1 MNSKQQYN
9 KLNLPINIPL
19 SVPEI
24 KGNEWDYVKECL
36 DTNWVSYVGH
46 YVNKFEEVMADYVGV
61 QYAVA
66 TSSGT
71 AALHTAL
78 LVAGIQQNDEV
89 LVSTLTFV
97 APVNAIRYVGAWPV
111 FIDSEP
117 KYWQMD
123 PNKVVDFLN
132 QECRWNNG
140 KLYNKLTG
148 RQIKAILPVHIL
160 GHPVDMNPIVE
171 IARKFNLT
179 VIEDAAESIGAKY
192 HEKLVGDLG
201 DISCISF
208 NGNKVVTT
216 GGGGVILTNNEKLA
230 VRAKHLT
237 TQAKQDSLEYVHDEI
252 GYNYRMN
259 NIAAA
264 IGVAQMEQLDS
275 FIDKKRQIASTYSK
289 GLQDLLDC
297 SLMEEAKYAFSTFW
311 LYTLLVSNSIAQHDS
326 RKVIR
331 ELQEFGIQS
340 RPLWCPAHRQK
351 MYRDCVYYGADC
363 ADRIYALGVQLPSSV
378 GLQIEEQ
385 EYVIETI
392 RTLLNR

>member
-1 MNSKQQYN
+1 VNSNQQYN
-9 KLNLPINIPL
+9 KLNPSINIPL

-24 KGNEWDYVKECL
+24 KGNEWEYVKECL

-66 TSSGT
+66 TASGT

-78 LVAGIQQNDEV
+78 LVAGIQENDEV

-132 QECRWNNG
+132 QECRWKNG
-140 KLYNKLTG
+140 KLYNRLTG

-160 GHPVDMNPIVE
+160 GHPVDINSIVE

-179 VIEDAAESIGAKY
+179 VIEDAAESLGAKY
-192 HEKLVGDLG
+192 YGKSVGDLG
-201 DISCISF
+201 DISCFSF

-216 GGGGVILTNNEKLA
+216 GGGGALLTNNEEWA

-237 TQAKQDSLEYVHDEI
+237 TQSKQDSLEYVHDEI

-275 FIDKKRQIASTYSK
+275 FIDKKRQIASMYFQ
-289 GLQDLLDC
+289 GLQDLADC

-311 LYTLLVSNSIAQHDS
+311 LYTLLMHESAVDIDS
-326 RKVIR
+326 RQVIR
-331 ELQEFGIQS
+331 ELQKFGIQS
-340 RPLWCPAHRQK
+340 RPLWRPAHRQK
-351 MYRDCVYYGADC
+351 MFQDCVYYGADC
-363 ADRIYALGVQLPSSV
+363 ADSMNALGVQLPSSV

-385 EYVIETI
+385 EYVIQTLCS
-392 RTLLNR
+392 LLNR

>member
-1 MNSKQQYN
+1 MNSNQQYN
-9 KLNLPINIPL
+9 KLNPSINIPL

-24 KGNEWDYVKECL
+24 KGNEWEYVKECL

-66 TSSGT
+66 TASGT

-78 LVAGIQQNDEV
+78 LVAGIQENDEV

-132 QECRWNNG
+132 QECRWKNG
-140 KLYNKLTG
+140 KLYNRLTG

-160 GHPVDMNPIVE
+160 GHPVDINSIVE

-179 VIEDAAESIGAKY
+179 VIEDAAESLGAKY
-192 HEKLVGDLG
+192 YGKSVGDLG
-201 DISCISF
+201 DISCFSF

-216 GGGGVILTNNEKLA
+216 GGGGALLTNNEEWA
-230 VRAKHLT
+230 VRAKHIT
-237 TQAKQDSLEYVHDEI
+237 TQSKQDSLEYVHDEI

-264 IGVAQMEQLDS
+264 IGVAQMEQIDS
-275 FIDKKRQIASTYSK
+275 FIDKKRQIASMYFQ
-289 GLQDLLDC
+289 GLQDLADC

-311 LYTLLVSNSIAQHDS
+311 LYTLLMHESAVDIDS
-326 RKVIR
+326 RQVIR
-331 ELQEFGIQS
+331 ELQKFGIQS
-340 RPLWCPAHRQK
+340 RPLWRPAHRQK
-351 MYRDCVYYGADC
+351 MFQDCVYYGADC
-363 ADRIYALGVQLPSSV
+363 ADSMNALGVQLPSSV

-385 EYVIETI
+385 EYVIQTLCS
-392 RTLLNR
+392 LLNR

>member
-311 LYTLLVSNSIAQHDS
+311 LYTLLVSNSIAQNDS

>member
-1 MNSKQQYN
+1 MNSNQQYN
-9 KLNLPINIPL
+9 KLNPPINIPL

-24 KGNEWDYVKECL
+24 KGNEWEYVKECL

-61 QYAVA
+61 QYAIA
-66 TSSGT
+66 TASGT

-78 LVAGIQQNDEV
+78 LVAGIQENDEV

-132 QECRWNNG
+132 QECRWKNG
-140 KLYNKLTG
+140 KLYNRLTG

-160 GHPVDMNPIVE
+160 GHPVDINSIVE

-179 VIEDAAESIGAKY
+179 VIEDAAESLGAKY
-192 HEKLVGDLG
+192 YEKSVGDLG
-201 DISCISF
+201 DISCFSF

-216 GGGGVILTNNEKLA
+216 GGGGALLTNNEEWA
-230 VRAKHLT
+230 VRAKHIT
-237 TQAKQDSLEYVHDEI
+237 TQSKQDSLEYVHDEI

-275 FIDKKRQIASTYSK
+275 FIDKKRQIASMYFQ
-289 GLQDLLDC
+289 GLQDLADC

-311 LYTLLVSNSIAQHDS
+311 LYTLLMHESAVDIDS
-326 RKVIR
+326 RQVIR

-340 RPLWCPAHRQK
+340 RPLWRPAHRQK
-351 MYRDCVYYGADC
+351 MFQDCVYYGADC
-363 ADRIYALGVQLPSSV
+363 ADSMNALGVQLPSSV

-385 EYVIETI
+385 EYVIQTLCS
-392 RTLLNR
+392 LLNR

>member
-1 MNSKQQYN
+1 MNSNQQYN
-9 KLNLPINIPL
+9 KLNPPINIPL

-66 TSSGT
+66 TASGT

-78 LVAGIQQNDEV
+78 LVAGIQENDEV

-132 QECRWNNG
+132 QECRWKNG
-140 KLYNKLTG
+140 KLYNRLTG

-160 GHPVDMNPIVE
+160 GHPVDINSIVE

-179 VIEDAAESIGAKY
+179 VIEDAAESLGAKY
-192 HEKLVGDLG
+192 YGKSVGDLG
-201 DISCISF
+201 DISCFSF

-216 GGGGVILTNNEKLA
+216 GGGGALLTNNEEWA

-237 TQAKQDSLEYVHDEI
+237 TQSKQDSLEYVHDEI

-275 FIDKKRQIASTYSK
+275 FIDKKRQIASMYFQ
-289 GLQDLLDC
+289 GLQDLADC

-311 LYTLLVSNSIAQHDS
+311 LYTLLIHESAVDIDS
-326 RKVIR
+326 RQVIR
-331 ELQEFGIQS
+331 ELQKFGIQS
-340 RPLWCPAHRQK
+340 RPLWRPAHRQK
-351 MYRDCVYYGADC
+351 MFQDCVYYGADC
-363 ADRIYALGVQLPSSV
+363 ADSMNALGVQLPSSV

-385 EYVIETI
+385 EYVIQTLCS
-392 RTLLNR
+392 LLNR

>member
-1 MNSKQQYN
+1 MNSNQQYN
-9 KLNLPINIPL
+9 KLNPPINIPL

-61 QYAVA
+61 QYAIA
-66 TSSGT
+66 TASGT

-78 LVAGIQQNDEV
+78 LVAGIQENDEV

-132 QECRWNNG
+132 QECRWKNG
-140 KLYNKLTG
+140 KLYNRLTG

-160 GHPVDMNPIVE
+160 GHPVDINSIVE

-179 VIEDAAESIGAKY
+179 VIEDAAESLGAKY
-192 HEKLVGDLG
+192 YEKSVGDLG
-201 DISCISF
+201 DISCFSF

-216 GGGGVILTNNEKLA
+216 GGGGALLTNNEEWA
-230 VRAKHLT
+230 VRAKHIT
-237 TQAKQDSLEYVHDEI
+237 TQSKQDSLEYVHDEI

-275 FIDKKRQIASTYSK
+275 FIDKKRQIASMYFQ
-289 GLQDLLDC
+289 GLQDLADC

-311 LYTLLVSNSIAQHDS
+311 LYTLLIHESAVDIDS
-326 RKVIR
+326 RQVIR

-340 RPLWCPAHRQK
+340 RPLWRPAHRQK
-351 MYRDCVYYGADC
+351 MFQDCVYYGADC
-363 ADRIYALGVQLPSSV
+363 ADSMNALGVQLPSSV

-385 EYVIETI
+385 EYVIQTLCS
-392 RTLLNR
+392 LLNR

>member
-1 MNSKQQYN
+1 MNSNQQYN
-9 KLNLPINIPL
+9 KLNPPINIPL

-24 KGNEWDYVKECL
+24 KGNEWEYVKECL

-61 QYAVA
+61 QYAIA
-66 TSSGT
+66 TASGT

-78 LVAGIQQNDEV
+78 LVAGIQENDEV

-132 QECRWNNG
+132 QECRWKNG
-140 KLYNKLTG
+140 KLYNRLTG

-160 GHPVDMNPIVE
+160 GHPVDINSIVE

-179 VIEDAAESIGAKY
+179 VIEDAAESLGAKY
-192 HEKLVGDLG
+192 YEKSVGDLG
-201 DISCISF
+201 DISCFSF

-216 GGGGVILTNNEKLA
+216 GGGGALLTNNEEWA
-230 VRAKHLT
+230 VRAKHIT
-237 TQAKQDSLEYVHDEI
+237 TQSKQDSLEYVHDEI

-264 IGVAQMEQLDS
+264 IGVAQMEQIDS
-275 FIDKKRQIASTYSK
+275 FIDKKRQIASMYFE
-289 GLQDLLDC
+289 GLQDLADC

-311 LYTLLVSNSIAQHDS
+311 LYTLLIHESAVDIDS
-326 RKVIR
+326 RQVIR

-340 RPLWCPAHRQK
+340 RPLWRPAHRQK
-351 MYRDCVYYGADC
+351 MFQDCVYYGADC
-363 ADRIYALGVQLPSSV
+363 ADSMNALGVQLPSSV

-385 EYVIETI
+385 EYVIQTLCS
-392 RTLLNR
+392 LLNR

>member
-1 MNSKQQYN
+1 MNSNQQYN
-9 KLNLPINIPL
+9 KLNPPINIPL

-66 TSSGT
+66 TASGT

-78 LVAGIQQNDEV
+78 LVAGIQENDEV

-132 QECRWNNG
+132 QECRWKNG
-140 KLYNKLTG
+140 KLYNRLTG

-160 GHPVDMNPIVE
+160 GHPVDINSIVE

-179 VIEDAAESIGAKY
+179 VIEDAAESLGAKY
-192 HEKLVGDLG
+192 YGKSVGDLG
-201 DISCISF
+201 DISCFSF

-216 GGGGVILTNNEKLA
+216 GGGGALLTNNEEWA

-237 TQAKQDSLEYVHDEI
+237 TQSKQDSLEYVHDEI

-275 FIDKKRQIASTYSK
+275 FIDKKRQIASMYFQ
-289 GLQDLLDC
+289 GLQDLADC

-311 LYTLLVSNSIAQHDS
+311 LYTLLMHESAVDIDS
-326 RKVIR
+326 RQVIR
-331 ELQEFGIQS
+331 ELQKFGIQS
-340 RPLWCPAHRQK
+340 RPLWRPAHRQK
-351 MYRDCVYYGADC
+351 MFQDCVYYGADC
-363 ADRIYALGVQLPSSV
+363 ADSMNALGVQLPSSV

-385 EYVIETI
+385 EYVIQTLCS
-392 RTLLNR
+392 LLNR

>member
-1 MNSKQQYN
+1 MNSNQQYN
-9 KLNLPINIPL
+9 KLNPSINIPL

-24 KGNEWDYVKECL
+24 KGNEWEYVKECL

-66 TSSGT
+66 TASGT

-78 LVAGIQQNDEV
+78 LVAGIQENDEV

-132 QECRWNNG
+132 QECRWKNG
-140 KLYNKLTG
+140 KLYNRLTG

-160 GHPVDMNPIVE
+160 GHPVDINSIVE

-179 VIEDAAESIGAKY
+179 VIEDAAESLGAKY
-192 HEKLVGDLG
+192 YGKSVGDLG
-201 DISCISF
+201 DISCFSF

-216 GGGGVILTNNEKLA
+216 GGGGALLTNNEEWA

-237 TQAKQDSLEYVHDEI
+237 TQSKQDSLEYVHDEI

-275 FIDKKRQIASTYSK
+275 FIDKKRQIASMYFQ
-289 GLQDLLDC
+289 GLQDLADC

-311 LYTLLVSNSIAQHDS
+311 LYTLLMHESAVDIDS
-326 RKVIR
+326 RQVIR
-331 ELQEFGIQS
+331 ELQKFGIQS
-340 RPLWCPAHRQK
+340 RPLWRPAHRQK
-351 MYRDCVYYGADC
+351 MFQDCVYYGADC
-363 ADRIYALGVQLPSSV
+363 ADSMNALGVQLPSSV

-385 EYVIETI
+385 EYVIQTLCS
-392 RTLLNR
+392 LLNR

>member
-1 MNSKQQYN
+1 MNANQQHN
-9 KLNLPINIPL
+9 KLKPPINIPL

-24 KGNEWDYVKECL
+24 RGNEWDYVKECL
-36 DTNWVSYVGH
+36 DTNWVSHVGH

-61 QYAVA
+61 KYAIA
-66 TSSGT
+66 TASGT

-78 LVAGIQQNDEV
+78 LISGVQQDDEV
-89 LVSTLTFV
+89 LVSTLTFI

-132 QECRWNNG
+132 QECRWKNG
-140 KLYNKLTG
+140 TLYNKLTG
-148 RQIKAILPVHIL
+148 RRIKAILPVHIL

-179 VIEDAAESIGAKY
+179 VIEDAAESLGAKY
-192 HEKLVGDLG
+192 HGKPVGDLG

-216 GGGGVILTNNEKLA
+216 GGGGAILTNNEEWA

-275 FIDKKRQIASTYSK
+275 FIDKKRQIASMYSES
-289 GLQDLLDC
+289 LQDLADC

-311 LYTLLVSNSIAQHDS
+311 LYTLLVHDS
-326 RKVIR
+326 VVDNDSRQVIR
-331 ELQEFGIQS
+331 ELQKFGIQS
-340 RPLWCPAHRQK
+340 RPIWRPAHRQK
-351 MYRDCVYYGADC
+351 MYQDCVYYGANC
-363 ADRIYALGVQLPSSV
+363 ADRINALGVQLPSSV

-385 EYVIETI
+385 EYVIQTI
-392 RTLLNR
+392 CSLLNR

>member
-1 MNSKQQYN
+1 
-9 KLNLPINIPL
+9 
-19 SVPEI
+19 
-24 KGNEWDYVKECL
+24 
-36 DTNWVSYVGH
+36 
-46 YVNKFEEVMADYVGV
+46 
-61 QYAVA
+61 A
-66 TSSGT
+66 TASGT

-78 LVAGIQQNDEV
+78 LVAGIQENDEV

-132 QECRWNNG
+132 QECRWKNG
-140 KLYNKLTG
+140 KLYNRLTG

-160 GHPVDMNPIVE
+160 GHPVDINSIVE

-179 VIEDAAESIGAKY
+179 VIEDAAESLGAKY
-192 HEKLVGDLG
+192 YEKSVGDLG
-201 DISCISF
+201 DISCFSF

-216 GGGGVILTNNEKLA
+216 GGGGALLTNNEEWA
-230 VRAKHLT
+230 VRAKHIT
-237 TQAKQDSLEYVHDEI
+237 TQSKQDSLEYVHDEI

-264 IGVAQMEQLDS
+264 IGVAQMEQIDS
-275 FIDKKRQIASTYSK
+275 FIDKKRQIASMYFE
-289 GLQDLLDC
+289 GLQDLADC

-311 LYTLLVSNSIAQHDS
+311 LYTLLIHESAVDIDS
-326 RKVIR
+326 RQVIR

-340 RPLWCPAHRQK
+340 RPLWRPAHRQK
-351 MYRDCVYYGADC
+351 MFQDCVYYGADC
-363 ADRIYALGVQLPSSV
+363 ADSMNALGVQLPSSV

-385 EYVIETI
+385 EYVIQTLCS
-392 RTLLNR
+392 LLNR

>member
-1 MNSKQQYN
+1 MNSNQQYN
-9 KLNLPINIPL
+9 KLNPSINIPL

-24 KGNEWDYVKECL
+24 KGNEWEYVKECL

-66 TSSGT
+66 TASGT

-78 LVAGIQQNDEV
+78 LVAGIQENDEV

-132 QECRWNNG
+132 QECRWKNG
-140 KLYNKLTG
+140 KLYNRLTG

-160 GHPVDMNPIVE
+160 GHPVDINSIVE

-179 VIEDAAESIGAKY
+179 VIEDAAESLGAKY
-192 HEKLVGDLG
+192 YEKSVGDLG
-201 DISCISF
+201 DISCFSF

-216 GGGGVILTNNEKLA
+216 GGGGALLTNNEEWA

-237 TQAKQDSLEYVHDEI
+237 TQSKQDSLEYVHDEI

-264 IGVAQMEQLDS
+264 IGVAQMEQIDS
-275 FIDKKRQIASTYSK
+275 FIDKKRQIASMYFQ
-289 GLQDLLDC
+289 GLQDLADC

-311 LYTLLVSNSIAQHDS
+311 LYTLLMHESAVDIDS
-326 RKVIR
+326 RQVIR
-331 ELQEFGIQS
+331 ELQKFGIQS
-340 RPLWCPAHRQK
+340 RPLWRPAHRQK
-351 MYRDCVYYGADC
+351 MFQDCVYYGADC
-363 ADRIYALGVQLPSSV
+363 ADSMNALGVQLPSSV

-385 EYVIETI
+385 EYVIQTLCS
-392 RTLLNR
+392 LLNR

>member
-1 MNSKQQYN
+1 MNSNQQYN
-9 KLNLPINIPL
+9 KLNPSINIPL

-24 KGNEWDYVKECL
+24 KGNEWEYVKECL

-66 TSSGT
+66 TASGT

-78 LVAGIQQNDEV
+78 LVAGIQENDEV

-132 QECRWNNG
+132 QECRWKNG
-140 KLYNKLTG
+140 KLYNRLTG

-160 GHPVDMNPIVE
+160 GHPVDINSIVE

-179 VIEDAAESIGAKY
+179 VIEDAAESLGAKY
-192 HEKLVGDLG
+192 YEKSVGDLG
-201 DISCISF
+201 DISCFSF

-216 GGGGVILTNNEKLA
+216 GGGGALLTNNEEWA
-230 VRAKHLT
+230 VRAKHIT
-237 TQAKQDSLEYVHDEI
+237 TQSKQDSLEYVHDEI

-264 IGVAQMEQLDS
+264 IGVAQMEQIDS
-275 FIDKKRQIASTYSK
+275 FIDKKRQIASMYFQ
-289 GLQDLLDC
+289 GLQDLADC

-311 LYTLLVSNSIAQHDS
+311 LYTLLMHESAVDIDS
-326 RKVIR
+326 RQVIR
-331 ELQEFGIQS
+331 ELQKFGIQS
-340 RPLWCPAHRQK
+340 RPLWRPAHRQK
-351 MYRDCVYYGADC
+351 MFQDCVYYGADC
-363 ADRIYALGVQLPSSV
+363 ADSMNALGVQLPSSV

-385 EYVIETI
+385 EYVIQTLCS
-392 RTLLNR
+392 LLNR

>member
-1 MNSKQQYN
+1 VNSNQQYN
-9 KLNLPINIPL
+9 KLNPPINIPL

-61 QYAVA
+61 QYAIA
-66 TSSGT
+66 TASGT

-78 LVAGIQQNDEV
+78 LVAGIQENDEV

-132 QECRWNNG
+132 QECRWKNG
-140 KLYNKLTG
+140 KLYNRLTG

-160 GHPVDMNPIVE
+160 GHPVDINSIVE

-179 VIEDAAESIGAKY
+179 VIEDAAESLGAKY
-192 HEKLVGDLG
+192 YEKSVGDLG
-201 DISCISF
+201 DISCFSF

-216 GGGGVILTNNEKLA
+216 GGGGALLTNNEEWA
-230 VRAKHLT
+230 VRAKHIT
-237 TQAKQDSLEYVHDEI
+237 TQSKQDSLEYVHDEI

-264 IGVAQMEQLDS
+264 IGVAQMEQIDS
-275 FIDKKRQIASTYSK
+275 FIDKKRQIASMYFE
-289 GLQDLLDC
+289 GLQDLADC

-311 LYTLLVSNSIAQHDS
+311 LYTLLIHESAVDIDS
-326 RKVIR
+326 RQVIR

-340 RPLWCPAHRQK
+340 RPLWRPAHRQK
-351 MYRDCVYYGADC
+351 MFQDCVYYGADC
-363 ADRIYALGVQLPSSV
+363 ADSMNALGVQLPSSV

-385 EYVIETI
+385 EYVIQTLCS
-392 RTLLNR
+392 LLNR

>member
-1 MNSKQQYN
+1 VNSNQQYN
-9 KLNLPINIPL
+9 KLNPPINIPL

-61 QYAVA
+61 QYAIA
-66 TSSGT
+66 TASGT

-78 LVAGIQQNDEV
+78 LVAGIQENDEV

-132 QECRWNNG
+132 QECRWKNG
-140 KLYNKLTG
+140 KLYNRLTG

-160 GHPVDMNPIVE
+160 GHPVDINSIVE

-179 VIEDAAESIGAKY
+179 VIEDAAESLGAKY
-192 HEKLVGDLG
+192 YEKSVGDLG
-201 DISCISF
+201 DISCFSF

-216 GGGGVILTNNEKLA
+216 GGGGALLTNNEEWA

-237 TQAKQDSLEYVHDEI
+237 TQSKQDSLEYVHDEI

-264 IGVAQMEQLDS
+264 IGVAQMEQIDS
-275 FIDKKRQIASTYSK
+275 FIDKKRQIASMYFE
-289 GLQDLLDC
+289 GLQDLADC

-311 LYTLLVSNSIAQHDS
+311 LYTLLIHESAVDIDS
-326 RKVIR
+326 RQVIR

-340 RPLWCPAHRQK
+340 RPLWRPAHRQK
-351 MYRDCVYYGADC
+351 MFQDCVYYGADC
-363 ADRIYALGVQLPSSV
+363 ADSMNALGVQLPSSV

-385 EYVIETI
+385 EYVIQTLCS
-392 RTLLNR
+392 LLNR

>member
-1 MNSKQQYN
+1 MNSNQQYN
-9 KLNLPINIPL
+9 KLNPPINIPL

-46 YVNKFEEVMADYVGV
+46 YVNKFEEVMSDYVGV

-66 TSSGT
+66 TASGT

-78 LVAGIQQNDEV
+78 LVAGIQENDEV

-132 QECRWNNG
+132 QECRWKNG
-140 KLYNKLTG
+140 KLYNRLTG

-160 GHPVDMNPIVE
+160 GHPVDINSIVE

-179 VIEDAAESIGAKY
+179 VIEDAAESLGAKY
-192 HEKLVGDLG
+192 YEKSVGDLG
-201 DISCISF
+201 DISCFSF

-216 GGGGVILTNNEKLA
+216 GGGGALLTNNEEWA
-230 VRAKHLT
+230 VRAKHIT
-237 TQAKQDSLEYVHDEI
+237 TQSKQDSLEYVHDEI

-264 IGVAQMEQLDS
+264 IGVAQMEQIDS
-275 FIDKKRQIASTYSK
+275 FIDKKRQIASMYFE
-289 GLQDLLDC
+289 GLQDLADC

-311 LYTLLVSNSIAQHDS
+311 LYTLLIHESAVDIDS
-326 RKVIR
+326 RQVIR

-340 RPLWCPAHRQK
+340 RPLWRPAHRQK
-351 MYRDCVYYGADC
+351 MFQDCVYYGADC
-363 ADRIYALGVQLPSSV
+363 ADSMNALGVQLPSSV

-385 EYVIETI
+385 EYVIQTLCS
-392 RTLLNR
+392 LLNR

>member
-1 MNSKQQYN
+1 MNSNQQYN
-9 KLNLPINIPL
+9 KLNPPINIPL

-61 QYAVA
+61 QYAIA
-66 TSSGT
+66 TASGT

-78 LVAGIQQNDEV
+78 LVAGIQENDEV

-132 QECRWNNG
+132 QECRWKNG
-140 KLYNKLTG
+140 KLYNRLTG

-160 GHPVDMNPIVE
+160 GHPVDINSIVE

-179 VIEDAAESIGAKY
+179 VIEDAAESLGAKY
-192 HEKLVGDLG
+192 YEKSVGDLG
-201 DISCISF
+201 DISCFSF

-216 GGGGVILTNNEKLA
+216 GGGGALLTNNEEWA

-237 TQAKQDSLEYVHDEI
+237 TQSKQDSLEYVHDEI

-264 IGVAQMEQLDS
+264 IGVAQMEQIDS
-275 FIDKKRQIASTYSK
+275 FIDKKRQIASMYFE
-289 GLQDLLDC
+289 GLQDLADC

-311 LYTLLVSNSIAQHDS
+311 LYTLLIHESAVDIDS
-326 RKVIR
+326 RQVIR

-340 RPLWCPAHRQK
+340 RPLWRPAHRQK
-351 MYRDCVYYGADC
+351 MFQDCVYYGADC
-363 ADRIYALGVQLPSSV
+363 ADSMNALGVQLPSSV

-385 EYVIETI
+385 EYVIQTLCS
-392 RTLLNR
+392 LLNR

>member
-1 MNSKQQYN
+1 MNANQQHN
-9 KLNLPINIPL
+9 KLKSPINIPL

-24 KGNEWDYVKECL
+24 RGNEWDYVKECL

-46 YVNKFEEVMADYVGV
+46 YVNKFEEVLADYVGV

-66 TSSGT
+66 TASGT

-78 LVAGIQQNDEV
+78 LVAGIQPNDEV
-89 LVSTLTFV
+89 LVSTLTFI

-117 KYWQMD
+117 KYWQID

-140 KLYNKLTG
+140 NLYNKLTG
-148 RQIKAILPVHIL
+148 RRIKAILPVHIL

-171 IARKFNLT
+171 IARKFNLS
-179 VIEDAAESIGAKY
+179 VIEDAAESLGAKY
-192 HEKLVGDLG
+192 HGKPVGDLG
-201 DISCISF
+201 DISCVSF
-208 NGNKVVTT
+208 NGNKIVTT
-216 GGGGVILTNNEKLA
+216 GGGGAILTNNEEWA

-275 FIDKKRQIASTYSK
+275 FIAKKRQIASRYSE
-289 GLQDLLDC
+289 GLQDLADC

-311 LYTLLVSNSIAQHDS
+311 LYTLLIHDS
-326 RKVIR
+326 AVDNDSRQVIR
-331 ELQEFGIQS
+331 ELQKFGIQS
-340 RPLWCPAHRQK
+340 RPLWRPAHRQK
-351 MYRDCVYYGADC
+351 MFQDCVYYGTDC
-363 ADRIYALGVQLPSSV
+363 ADSMNALGVQLPSSV

-385 EYVIETI
+385 EYVIQTLCS
-392 RTLLNR
+392 LLNR

>member
-1 MNSKQQYN
+1 MNNNQQYE
-9 KLNLPINIPL
+9 KLKTPINIPL

-24 KGNEWDYVKECL
+24 RGNEWDYVKECL
-36 DTNWVSYVGH
+36 DTNWVSYVGR
-46 YVNKFEEVMADYVGV
+46 YVNKFEEVLADYVGV
-61 QYAVA
+61 KHAVA
-66 TSSGT
+66 TASGT

-78 LVAGIQQNDEV
+78 LIAGIQQDDEV

-97 APVNAIRYVGAWPV
+97 APVNAIRYVGAWPI

-117 KYWQMD
+117 KYWQID

-140 KLYNKLTG
+140 TLYNKVTG
-148 RQIKAILPVHIL
+148 RRIKAILPVHIL

-171 IARKFNLT
+171 IAHKYNLT
-179 VIEDAAESIGAKY
+179 VIEDAAESLGAKY
-192 HEKLVGDLG
+192 YGKSVGDLG
-201 DISCISF
+201 DISCFSF

-216 GGGGVILTNNEKLA
+216 GGGGAILTNNEEWA

-237 TQAKQDSLEYVHDEI
+237 TQSKQDSLEYVHDEI

-275 FIDKKRQIASTYSK
+275 FIDKKRQIASMYSE
-289 GLQDLLDC
+289 GLQDLVDC

-311 LYTLLVSNSIAQHDS
+311 LYTLLMHDS
-326 RKVIR
+326 AVDNDSRQVIR
-331 ELQEFGIQS
+331 ELQKFGIQS
-340 RPLWCPAHRQK
+340 RPLWRPAHRQK
-351 MYRDCVYYGADC
+351 MFQDCVYYGTDYADSMH
-363 ADRIYALGVQLPSSV
+363 ALGVQLPSSV

-385 EYVIETI
+385 EYVIQTLCS
-392 RTLLNR
+392 LLNR